1 MKKLSI
7 ITINYNN
14 RDGLAKTIQSV
25 LNQTNKDFE
34 FIIIDGASNDGSKEL
49 IESYADQLEFWVS
62 EKDKGIYDAQ
72 NKGLAHAKGEYC
84 LFLNSG
90 DFLCDTT
97 VIENVRQHQ
106 LDKDIVYG
114 DMKINWG
121 NNSITLG
128 KMPDSIDLDHMVK
141 DTLWHPVSFIKR
153 ELFQNLGNF
162 NLNYTMVADYD
173 FFFRALIVH
182 RCSRKH
188 IPVFIAEYNTMG
200 ISSDASKKSIELNE
214 RTKVISS
221 YLSADELKRAL
232 KQMKAKQHPFKKL
245 VNFLKSKFN
254 A

>member
-1 MKKLSI
+1 MKKISI

-14 RDGLAKTIQSV
+14 CDGLKQTIQSV
-25 LNQTNKDFE
+25 MEQTSDDFE
-34 FIIIDGASNDGSKEL
+34 FIVIDGASSDGSKAL
-49 IESYADQLEFWVS
+49 IESYAHKVNFWVS
-62 EKDKGIYDAQ
+62 EPDKGIYDAQ
-72 NKGLAHAKGEYC
+72 NKGIQFAKGEYC

-90 DFLCDTT
+90 DFLCDAT
-97 VIENVRQHQ
+97 VIEKVLQHQ

-121 NNSITLG
+121 NNSITPG

-153 ELFQNLGNF
+153 ELFQNLGNY

-200 ISSDASKKSIELNE
+200 ISSDATKKSIEWNE
-214 RTKVISS
+214 RKKVISS
-221 YLSADELKRAL
+221 YLSADELNRAL
-232 KQMKAKQHPFKKL
+232 KRMKPKNHPFKKI